1 MGEYSVSD
9 ISQELAKH
17 LDFSETSIETVKEVQ
32 NSVENVTYKMEG
44 IRQSLEH
51 VFTLLFD
58 CSIIFI
64 PLFVT
69 SLKSVSK
76 ELYEAAHHLD
86 TLYDKIDTLERFINI
101 VKQTVNDV
109 TNRVE
114 EAEAFITNPINLV
127 LDTLKINTSK
137 SIEPSD
143 LKLPPMRSLN
153 IYRTTDYFPP
163 EAETSEQL

>member
-1 MGEYSVSD
+1 MGDYSVND

-17 LDFSETSIETVKEVQ
+17 LDFSETSTESVKEVQ
-32 NSVENVTYKMEG
+32 NSVENVTNKMEG
-44 IRQSLEH
+44 IKQSLEH
-51 VFTLLFD
+51 VKADISTRSELA
-58 CSIIFI
+58 
-64 PLFVT
+64 
-69 SLKSVSK
+69 SK
-76 ELYEAAHHLD
+76 ELYDAAHHLD
-86 TLYDKIDTLERFINI
+86 ALYDKIDALERFINI

-153 IYRTTDYFPP
+153 IYHTSDYFPP

>member
-17 LDFSETSIETVKEVQ
+17 LDFSETSVKEVQ

-51 VFTLLFD
+51 VKTD
-58 CSIIFI
+58 MS
-64 PLFVT
+64 T
-69 SLKSVSK
+69 RSESVSK

-86 TLYDKIDTLERFINI
+86 TLYDKIDALECFINI

-127 LDTLKINTSK
+127 LDTLKINTAK

-153 IYRTTDYFPP
+153 IYRTSDYFPP

>member
-1 MGEYSVSD
+1 MGEYSIND

-17 LDFSETSIETVKEVQ
+17 LDFSETSTEAVHERGPEQCRKCNEQNGRNKTVL
-32 NSVENVTYKMEG
+32 
-44 IRQSLEH
+44 R
-51 VFTLLFD
+51 
-58 CSIIFI
+58 
-64 PLFVT
+64 T
-69 SLKSVSK
+69 SSK

-86 TLYDKIDTLERFINI
+86 ALYNKIDALECFVNI

-114 EAEAFITNPINLV
+114 EAEAFVTNPINLV
-127 LDTLKINTSK
+127 LDTLKINTAK

-153 IYRTTDYFPP
+153 IYRTSDYFPP